1 MKSNLGLVLLFCLC
15 FDFLNSVNGQAT
27 IPEFGKVSMEELSM
41 KECPFEKGANAM
53 NLVREAKIG
62 FNYND
67 FSGVFSIKTETIVRI
82 KIFNKL
88 GFSSSNIKIPYL
100 SNSRYEKITDIE
112 AFLYS
117 LDSDGKIVKEKLER
131 KDIFREKTSEKNTFD
146 YISFTFPN
154 LNPGAV
160 IEYRFTRTDKNT
172 RFLMPWFFQDELPT
186 YVSKVTLV
194 VPTYVFMRY
203 YVLADPV
210 IKDSSFKKYE
220 GGLYNEET
228 RAYTMQKIHSF
239 KVEPL
244 MTSVK
249 DNLQRVE
256 FSLKH
261 SGFIE
266 KQFKDVPSYIN
277 FQLLWTDEFG
287 LQFEKPIPGTEKYI
301 DSVKRLKGLPDKMEA
316 VFNYVKKNVEWNGEQ
331 TFYCDDSLSACW
343 KNKTA
348 SNAEMNLL
356 LLNLLRKAGV
366 PAYPLLVSSHENGS
380 PDMNIASVSQFN
392 GVDVVVTD
400 SVTRRKY
407 FLDCTQK
414 DLSYRIPPYNV
425 LNSFGYLIDPYKN
438 SWMLIL
444 DPRILLKSEISV
456 DAVIDT
462 NGHVT
467 GKSNM
472 LFWGYSKAQTL
483 RELKEKNSNT
493 HTEENDLAGTF
504 PGLTI
509 DSMVMPNTYEDNDS
523 LVIKDHFHLD
533 IPPNG
538 GFYFFSPFMFSSFKK
553 NPFIEN
559 ERYTDIDFGS
569 SQLYSTKI
577 DLKIPQSF
585 TIESLPKDIRM
596 YKTDSTISFTR
607 TVVRESDHIL
617 IRNYF
622 VIKTANFIKEDYADI
637 KTFFDKF
644 YSLFNDQIILKSK
657 D

>member
-1 MKSNLGLVLLFCLC
+1 MKTNLRLVLLCCLC
-15 FDFLNSVNGQAT
+15 FSYLNFLNGQVT
-27 IPEFGKVSMEELSM
+27 IPEFGKVSVEELSM

-62 FNYND
+62 FGYND
-67 FSGVFSIKTETIVRI
+67 ISGVFSIKTETTFRI

-117 LDSDGKIVKEKLER
+117 MDSDGRIVKEKLVR

-146 YISFTFPN
+146 YVSFTFPN

-160 IEYRFTRTDKNT
+160 IEYRYTRTDKNT

-186 YVSKVTLV
+186 SFSKVTLV

-210 IKDSSFKKYE
+210 IKDSSFRKYE
-220 GGLYNEET
+220 GGLYNEEA
-228 RAYTMQKIHSF
+228 RAYAMRNIHSF

-256 FSLKH
+256 FSLKQ

-266 KQFKDVPSYIN
+266 KQFRDVPSYIN
-277 FQLLWTDEFG
+277 YQLLWTNEFG
-287 LQFEKPIPGTEKYI
+287 LQFAKPIPGSEKFI
-301 DSVKRLKGLPDKMEA
+301 DSVKQAKSLVDKIEA
-316 VFNYVKKNVEWNGEQ
+316 VFNYVRKNVEWNGEE
-331 TFYCDDSLSACW
+331 TFYCNDSLSQCW

-366 PAYPLLVSSHENGS
+366 SAYPLLVSSHENGS
-380 PDMNIASVSQFN
+380 PDMNVATVSQFN
-392 GVDVVVTD
+392 GVDVLVND

-414 DLSYRIPPYNV
+414 DLSFRIPPYNV
-425 LNSFGYLIDPYKN
+425 LNSFGYIIDPFKN
-438 SWMLIL
+438 SWVLIL
-444 DPRILLKSEISV
+444 DPRILLKTEISV
-456 DAVIDT
+456 DATIDSS
-462 NGHVT
+462 GHVA

-483 RELKEKNSNT
+483 RELKEKKSKVNAQ
-493 HTEENDLAGTF
+493 ENDLAGTF
-504 PGLTI
+504 PGITV
-509 DSMVMPNTYEDNDS
+509 DSMVIPNTYEDNDS
-523 LVIKDHFHLD
+523 LLIKNHFHLN
-533 IPPNG
+533 ISPNG

-569 SQLYSTKI
+569 SQMYSTKI
-577 DLKIPQSF
+577 DLKIPKSF
-585 TIESLPKDIRM
+585 TIESLPKDIMM
-596 YKTDSTISFTR
+596 YKADSTISFTR
-607 TVVRESDHIL
+607 TIVQESDHIL

-622 VIKTANFIKEDYADI
+622 VIKNANFIKEDYGDL

-644 YSLFNDQIILKSK
+644 YSLFNDEIILKSK
-657 D
+657 

>member
-1 MKSNLGLVLLFCLC
+1 MKTNCRLFLLICFFFSVLDSLR
-15 FDFLNSVNGQAT
+15 GQGT
-27 IPEFGKVSMEELSM
+27 IPEFGKISIEELSM
-41 KECPFEKGANAM
+41 KECPFEKAANAM
-53 NLVREAKIG
+53 NLVQEAKIG
-62 FNYND
+62 FSYND
-67 FSGVFSIKTETIVRI
+67 ISGVFSIKTETIVRI

-100 SNSRYEKITDIE
+100 SNSRYSKITDIE

-117 LDSDGKIVKEKLER
+117 LDSGGRIVKEKLER

-146 YISFTFPN
+146 YVSFTFPN
-154 LNPGAV
+154 LSPGAV
-160 IEYRFTRTDKNT
+160 IEYRYTRTDKNT
-172 RFLMPWFFQDELPT
+172 RFLVPWFFQDVLPT
-186 YVSKVTLV
+186 SVSKVTLV

-203 YVLADPV
+203 YVSADPV
-210 IKDSSFKKYE
+210 IKDSSFRKYE

-228 RAYTMQKIHSF
+228 RAYTMHNIHSF

-249 DNLQRVE
+249 DNLQRIE
-256 FSLKH
+256 FSLRQ

-266 KQFKDVPSYIN
+266 KQFRDVPSYIN

-301 DSVKRLKGLPDKMEA
+301 DSVKGLKCLTDKMEA
-316 VFNYVKKNVEWNGEQ
+316 VFNYVKKNVEWNGDQ
-331 TFYCDDSLSACW
+331 TFYCDDSLSWCW
-343 KNKTA
+343 KNKIAT
-348 SNAEMNLL
+348 NAEMNLL

-407 FLDCTQK
+407 FMDCTQK
-414 DLSYRIPPYNV
+414 DLSFSIPPYNV

-438 SWMLIL
+438 SWVLIL
-444 DPRILLKSEISV
+444 DPRILLKTEISV
-456 DAVIDT
+456 DAVIDN
-462 NGHVT
+462 NGLVK

-483 RELKEKNSNT
+483 SELKEKNSKTNT
-493 HTEENDLAGTF
+493 EKNDLAGTF
-504 PGLTI
+504 PSLTI
-509 DSMVMPNTYEDNDS
+509 DSTIITNNDKGNDS
-523 LVIKDHFHLD
+523 LSIKNDFRLN
-533 IPPNG
+533 IPPNS
-538 GFYFFSPFMFSSFKK
+538 GFFFFSPFIFSSFKK

-577 DLKIPQSF
+577 DLKIPKSF
-585 TIESLPKDIRM
+585 TIESLPKNVMM
-596 YKTDSTISFTR
+596 YKADSTISFTR
-607 TVVRESDHIL
+607 TIVQESDHIL

-622 VIKTANFIKEDYADI
+622 VIKNANFIKEDYADI
-637 KTFFDKF
+637 KAFFDKF
-644 YSLFNDQIILKSK
+644 YSLFNDEIILKSK
-657 D
+657 